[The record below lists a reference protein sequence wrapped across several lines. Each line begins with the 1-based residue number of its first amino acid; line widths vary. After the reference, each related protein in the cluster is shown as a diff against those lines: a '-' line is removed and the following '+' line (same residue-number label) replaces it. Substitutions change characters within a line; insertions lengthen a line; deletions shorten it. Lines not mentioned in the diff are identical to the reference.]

1 MPSTLRRSTLQVFS
15 VQNTRD
21 FSMASAHAS
30 QIKAG
35 TSFCPGSSRRN
46 RAMER
51 FVASFV
57 RKDRSHEFFS
67 CEFFSCQTLVL
78 TLLNT
83 KLASPRSTTLRDFAN
98 SIGTLTRGLNVDILY
113 VRASCVNCD
122 AGACVPC

>member
-1 MPSTLRRSTLQVFS
+1 MCEDSAFREGHGAEHASAKHFAGVS
-15 VQNTRD
+15 VHNTRD
-21 FSMASAHAS
+21 LSMASAHAS

-83 KLASPRSTTLRDFAN
+83 KLASPRSTTLGDVCQQYW
-98 SIGTLTRGLNVDILY
+98 NVNA
-113 VRASCVNCD
+113 RA
-122 AGACVPC
+122 